1 MLGALGAGK
10 STVLNI
16 LNSKSQHSGK
26 RVFHSSNSLK
36 GVTQDFDSDI
46 ADIPG
51 IGRVFLCDSPG
62 LADQR
67 IPIDKWTKIYNESIG
82 SKKIMFH

>member
-26 RVFHSSNSLK
+26 KVFHSSNSK
-36 GVTQDFDSDI
+36 YGVTQEFDYDI
-46 ADIPG
+46 A
-51 IGRVFLCDSPG
+51 
-62 LADQR
+62 
-67 IPIDKWTKIYNESIG
+67 
-82 SKKIMFH
+82 